1 MELKNA
7 ISIHSALAGALYLGL
22 VDVPGTHI
30 IVFFSIRFFE
40 VLP

>member
-1 MELKNA
+1 M
-7 ISIHSALAGALYLGL
+7 HSAFFGDLYLGL

-30 IVFFSIRFFE
+30 VVFFSFRFFE